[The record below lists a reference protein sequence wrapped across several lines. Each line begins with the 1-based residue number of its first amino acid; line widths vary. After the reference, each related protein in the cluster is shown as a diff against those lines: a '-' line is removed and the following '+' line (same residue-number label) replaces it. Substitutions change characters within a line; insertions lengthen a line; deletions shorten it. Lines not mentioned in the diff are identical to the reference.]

1 MSDWWSRK
9 LSDPTAPQA
18 TQRSGLPPTHNPSIP
33 VRYVP
38 EGNVTATPVSYDQ
51 DADQLMT
58 KSQAAKQ
65 ADPCPNCYSGNYF
78 APMGSQRKRCYD
90 CGYPILQQGSG
101 AGMPGG
107 SAGGPSTPAKQ
118 ASQGG
123 GFNPNIIVDRIG

>member
-9 LSDPTAPQA
+9 LSEPAVPRQPQV
-18 TQRSGLPPTHNPSIP
+18 SFPPANDQGIP

-38 EGNVTATPVSYDQ
+38 EGNVTATPVTYDPNE
-51 DADQLMT
+51 DQLVT

-65 ADPCPNCYSGNYF
+65 ADKCPNCYSGNYF
-78 APMGSQRKRCYD
+78 APQGTQRSRCYD
-90 CGYPILQQGSG
+90 CGYPLLQQGSG

-107 SAGGPSTPAKQ
+107 SASGTATPAKQ
-118 ASQGG
+118 ASQGN